1 LVLGLFT
8 DNPTVKIVFFTIG
21 MITQMFFWALEYSED
36 KKLGYK
42 EYFKEGNWNDFT
54 MPLIFGIH
62 IFLYYHWKL
71 YEPELQ
77 YKSLVYNGITIFT
90 LFQAVV
96 KTLLYVRV
104 IDSFGF
110 LVQMIISVFADL
122 VPFLVIMLL
131 FVCFFSLMVFVMG
144 GQFDNG
150 DYDGINV

>member
-1 LVLGLFT
+1 
-8 DNPTVKIVFFTIG
+8 
-21 MITQMFFWALEYSED
+21 MFFWALEYSEF
-36 KKLGYK
+36 KKLGYR
-42 EYFKEGNWNDFT
+42 EYFKDNQNKNDFT

-77 YKSLVYNGITIFT
+77 YKSLVYNGITIIT
-90 LFQAVV
+90 LLQAVV

-144 GQFDNG
+144 G
-150 DYDGINV
+150 